1 MIDHNPAGVN
11 ARTPAAG
18 LRRTG
23 TRVPASLPRRLASPS
38 TLRVV
43 ATLAVLLTAGPAL
56 AADSGG
62 DPMPWE
68 GPMDRMLAFF
78 TGPFVRI
85 AAIVAIILL
94 GLGMAFAENG
104 TGTRKLVTAF
114 FGLTLAFG
122 AATWGLSFF
131 GFAGGAAVAMPATTP
146 TDVEAIEVR
155 PVEADA
161 DPEGAVE

>member
-1 MIDHNPAGVN
+1 MQIKNETMGRRKVPEVWRSAL
-11 ARTPAAG
+11 PAA
-18 LRRTG
+18 
-23 TRVPASLPRRLASPS
+23 RVAA
-38 TLRVV
+38 VV
-43 ATLAVLLTAGPAL
+43 AALCVAGPAL

-62 DPMPWE
+62 EPMPWE
-68 GPMDRMLAFF
+68 GPMDRMFNFF

-114 FGLTLAFG
+114 FGLSLAFG

-131 GFAGGAAVAMPATTP
+131 GFAGGATLPMPADPVPVVTV
-146 TDVEAIEVR
+146 DASAGEV
-155 PVEADA
+155 ADI
-161 DPEGAVE
+161 EGAGDGR